1 MKTTGRKQSGLLVL
15 VLWLTGPMNVLA
27 QSTAAAETPP
37 STPARPSGSAEQA
50 PATHSVRRAMPSLLV
65 TKIVTDKSEILSEQE
80 IREVVSG
87 YEQKQVTQTELVQIV
102 DALNRLY
109 AAKGFGTARAAL
121 AAQTVHDGVVH
132 IRLIEGR
139 VGKVTVQNKTHTR
152 DSYFLNRVPISGG
165 EILKPEELRQKLAY
179 FNETNDLKMTAIL
192 QPGEQFGS
200 TVVMLHA
207 DGPRDFEVT
216 TFADNA
222 GRDTIGLYR
231 GGLNVTYR
239 SLFGDRDPL
248 TISFLGANG
257 TLLVGGSYSLPLGT
271 SGTRLGA
278 TFTQNAIALNGG
290 VLGSTGMVG
299 RSYDAALRLSRPLRV
314 RSNTALSASLSAH
327 YKTSSLSSEG
337 FPLSRTQVRSLELS
351 TEWQRFDAH
360 GTWFASNAFNGGFDN
375 LNGGFFRYNG
385 LVTRILMF
393 SPNVSAIFR
402 ASGQVN
408 AVNTLAPIEQMQIG
422 GASTVRGYP
431 EAALIGDRG
440 YAATGELD
448 FPLLPNEW
456 VKKRI
461 TLATFVDSGAV
472 FDEGLNSSS
481 KPHDTKLLSTG
492 FGFVFRFSGNVS
504 GRIDFGVPLQNRT
517 GIPGVGIHFSVQ
529 STFGFPHRWTT
540 RNPSSRQSTGQ
551 NG

>member
-1 MKTTGRKQSGLLVL
+1 MKTTRRKQSGLLVL
-15 VLWLTGPMNVLA
+15 VLWLAGPLNVLA
-27 QSTAAAETPP
+27 QSTPSAGTPL
-37 STPARPSGSAEQA
+37 STPAHPSGSTEQA
-50 PATHSVRRAMPSLLV
+50 RATPSLLV

-80 IREVVSG
+80 IHEIVSG
-87 YEQKQVTQTELVQIV
+87 YEQKQVTQAELVRIV

-109 AAKGFGTARAAL
+109 AAKGYGTARAVL
-121 AAQTVHDGVVH
+121 AAQTVYDGVVH

-139 VGKVTVQNKTHTR
+139 VGKVTVENKTHTR
-152 DSYFLNRVPISGG
+152 DSYFLNRVPMNRG
-165 EILKPEELRQKLAY
+165 EILKPDELRQKLAY

-200 TVVMLHA
+200 TDVMLHA
-207 DGPRDFEVT
+207 EGPRDFEVT
-216 TFADNA
+216 TFTDNA

-231 GGLNVTYR
+231 GGVNVTYR

-257 TLLVGGSYSLPLGT
+257 TILVGGSYSLPLGT

-278 TFTQNAIALNGG
+278 TFNRDFIALNGG

-299 RSYDAALRLSRPLRV
+299 HSSDAAFRLSRPLRV
-314 RSNTALSASLSAH
+314 RTNTALSASLSAH

-351 TEWQRFDAH
+351 TEWQRFDVS

-375 LNGGFFRYNG
+375 LNGGFFRYNA
-385 LVTRILMF
+385 LVARIQVF

-408 AVNTLAPIEQMQIG
+408 GVNTLVPIEQMQIG
-422 GASTVRGYP
+422 GATTVRGYP

-448 FPLLPNEW
+448 FPFLPNEW

-461 TLATFVDSGAV
+461 TMATFVDCGGV

-481 KPHDTKLLSTG
+481 KPHDTKLLSSG
-492 FGFVFRFSGNVS
+492 FGFLFRFLNNVS
-504 GRIDFGVPLQNRT
+504 GRVDFGVPLENRV
-517 GIPGVGIHFSVQ
+517 GIPAVGIHFSVR
-529 STFGFPHRWTT
+529 STFGFPR
-540 RNPSSRQSTGQ
+540 R
-551 NG
+551 